1 MFFTTWSMNE
11 LQVSWGG
18 GKATQEQEYIVEP
31 SFQLQFLVAWKRENH
46 RLLWGKFF
54 WGGGGGGG
62 GKILVAENEEITSSQ
77 KAYRE
82 QFGA

>member
-1 MFFTTWSMNE
+1 MNE

-18 GKATQEQEYIVEP
+18 EKATQEQEYVVEP

-46 RLLWGKFF
+46 RLLWGKV
-54 WGGGGGGG
+54 GGGGG
-62 GKILVAENEEITSSQ
+62 GKILVAENEEKNSSQ

-82 QFGA
+82 QFGAWLFVAVFV